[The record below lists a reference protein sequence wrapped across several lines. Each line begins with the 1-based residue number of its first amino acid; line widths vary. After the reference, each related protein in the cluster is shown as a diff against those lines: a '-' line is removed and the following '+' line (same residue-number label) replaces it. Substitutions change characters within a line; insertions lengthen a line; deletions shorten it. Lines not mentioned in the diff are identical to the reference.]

1 MTLKSPRLAGWASQR
16 TSLWLVLLGLVVAL
30 LGLLIWL
37 AGRYEASLV
46 QSRLDHNAAEAVV
59 DIRSGLNR
67 NIQELQAFQAPYAQ
81 EPGMASWTFS
91 ASRMLHESREIL
103 RLEWR
108 NQTLDVLGVVE
119 TSFRSPVFERLN
131 RDSLQADVN
140 LTCDTARRMSG
151 AAYSASYFLPQ
162 ADGLGLEVLD
172 LCLPVVVAGR
182 LSGYTVATY
191 SLQSILGELVGPI
204 LSRGV
209 ALSFTEADG
218 TRLALQGAP
227 LRGSRI
233 FVAQQLLDLPGTAL
247 VVRMESRLGSPAIF
261 PNVLTALVAAMSLA
275 LLVVL
280 FLLGRDMRRR
290 LQAEHD
296 LGEALAF
303 RKAMENSLLTGL
315 RARDLHGRITYVNPA
330 FCKMVGVDAQ
340 ELLNQSMPSPY
351 WPPELAGVYQR
362 RQEMRLAGNHLLR
375 EGHESVFMRK
385 DGTRFPVLIMEA
397 PLLNA
402 VGKHTGWMSAI
413 LDVSEQR
420 RTEEVSRASQ
430 DRLQASARLAMVG
443 EMASL
448 LSHELNQPL
457 AAISSYATGSLN
469 LLQDAAHHAPAASPL
484 LDDLQLALRRIAE
497 QAERAGKVIKS
508 VHDFVRRSE
517 RVREAVQPRALLDAS
532 MPLVILQARKLGVRV
547 AIEVD
552 DACQAVLCDRT
563 MVEQVLL
570 NLVRNGMQAMQGG
583 DGAPPLTAAPGQAPE
598 KVLTLRIRPAA
609 SNAHSQWVEFSV
621 IDHGEGISEKV
632 ASQLFTPFFTTR
644 PEGMGL
650 GLSLCR
656 TVIEQHGGFLGYE
669 SVQPQGTIFS
679 FTLPVAVARQAGA
692 ATQGAFDES

>member
-16 TSLWLVLLGLVVAL
+16 TSLWLLLLGLVVAL

-315 RARDLHGRITYVNPA
+315 RIGNAWVLGPLLGVGLVTGLGFSLSALPAWVVNGGQLLIAVALGCRFSPA
-330 FCKMVGVDAQ
+330 FFRAA
-340 ELLNQSMPSPY
+340 P
-351 WPPELAGVYQR
+351 
-362 RQEMRLAGNHLLR
+362 
-375 EGHESVFMRK
+375 
-385 DGTRFPVLIMEA
+385 RF
-397 PLLNA
+397 
-402 VGKHTGWMSAI
+402 
-413 LDVSEQR
+413 
-420 RTEEVSRASQ
+420 
-430 DRLQASARLAMVG
+430 
-443 EMASL
+443 
-448 LSHELNQPL
+448 
-457 AAISSYATGSLN
+457 
-469 LLQDAAHHAPAASPL
+469 
-484 LDDLQLALRRIAE
+484 
-497 QAERAGKVIKS
+497 
-508 VHDFVRRSE
+508 
-517 RVREAVQPRALLDAS
+517 
-532 MPLVILQARKLGVRV
+532 
-547 AIEVD
+547 
-552 DACQAVLCDRT
+552 
-563 MVEQVLL
+563 
-570 NLVRNGMQAMQGG
+570 
-583 DGAPPLTAAPGQAPE
+583 LTAATFSALLAIALGGLLALLATALTNAPVATLVLAAAPGGVAEMCITAQVMQLGVPLVTVCHVMRVV
-598 KVLTLRIRPAA
+598 VLTVGAPTLYR
-609 SNAHSQWVEFSV
+609 
-621 IDHGEGISEKV
+621 
-632 ASQLFTPFFTTR
+632 LFLHIT
-644 PEGMGL
+644 
-650 GLSLCR
+650 
-656 TVIEQHGGFLGYE
+656 
-669 SVQPQGTIFS
+669 
-679 FTLPVAVARQAGA
+679 
-692 ATQGAFDES
+692 D